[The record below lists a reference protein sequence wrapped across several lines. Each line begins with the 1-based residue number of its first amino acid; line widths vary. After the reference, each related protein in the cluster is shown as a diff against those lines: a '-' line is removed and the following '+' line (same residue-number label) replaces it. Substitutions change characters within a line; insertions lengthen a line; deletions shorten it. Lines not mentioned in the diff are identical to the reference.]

1 MVVSTMEQEMHGK
14 SAIADSAFFFVES
27 NKPFNLY

>member
-14 SAIADSAFFFVES
+14 SALAVCFFVES
-27 NKPFNLY
+27 KNLFDLQ